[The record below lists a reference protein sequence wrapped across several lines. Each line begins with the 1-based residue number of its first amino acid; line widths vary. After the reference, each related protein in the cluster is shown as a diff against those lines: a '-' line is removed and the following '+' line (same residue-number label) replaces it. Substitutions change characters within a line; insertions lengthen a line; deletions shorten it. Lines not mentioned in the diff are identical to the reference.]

1 MVEKFPARR
10 KTTLVAEP
18 DEMHVNYLFNNNLNL
33 PLILASRVIIF
44 VKNLVNTKV
53 PGET

>member
-1 MVEKFPARR
+1 MVEKFLARR

-18 DEMHVNYLFNNNLNL
+18 NEIHVNYLFNNNLNL
-33 PLILASRVIIF
+33 PLILASRLIMFAKI
-44 VKNLVNTKV
+44 LVNTKV